1 MYPASFEYHRAAS
14 VADALAL
21 MEKYGD
27 DAKVLAGG
35 HSLLPVMK
43 LRFASPGHLI
53 DIGRIGALQGVSEA
67 GGVVTIGALARHA
80 EVAAFASGRRG
91 LGALA
96 DAASAIGDVQVRNRG
111 TIGGSVAHAD
121 PGADLPAALLALA
134 ADIVVTGKGGERIIT
149 ADQYFVDTFTTSMKT
164 GELVTQVRIKV
175 PAAGTGTA
183 YVKYA
188 DAASG
193 YAVVGVAAC
202 VTVAGGKVT
211 AARVAMTGMGPKA
224 MRLSGV
230 ESALN
235 GQPATEAGA
244 KSATADA
251 AKGLDLYDDARG
263 SASYKAALVSI
274 HSARAI
280 VTAIGRAGA

>member
-21 MEKYGD
+21 MAKYGD

-43 LRFASPGHLI
+43 LRFASPAHLI
-53 DIGRIGALQGVSEA
+53 DIGRIGTLQGAAES
-67 GGVVTIGALARHA
+67 GGTVTLGALTRHA
-80 EVAAFASGRRG
+80 EVAAFAAGRKG

-96 DAASAIGDVQVRNRG
+96 DAASSIGDVQVRNRG
-111 TIGGSVAHAD
+111 TIGGSLAHAD
-121 PGADLPAALLALA
+121 PGADMPAALLALA
-134 ADIVVTGKGGERIIT
+134 ADIVVTGQGGDRTIA
-149 ADQYFVDTFTTSMKT
+149 ADEFFVDTFTTSMKA
-164 GELVTQVRIKV
+164 GELVTQVRVKL

-193 YAVVGVAAC
+193 YAVVGVAASI
-202 VTVAGGKVT
+202 TVAGGKIT

-224 MRLSGV
+224 MRLTGV
-230 ESALN
+230 EAALQ
-235 GQPATEAGA
+235 GQAANESTA
-244 KSATADA
+244 KSAAAGA

-263 SASYKAALVSI
+263 SASYKSALVTV
-274 HSARAI
+274 HTARAI
-280 VTAIGRAGA
+280 SAAIARAGS